1 MAIDNMDSCKHLP
14 CINTIGVVSGL
25 LYEWVEGY
33 VKLVLR
39 IVDKSKE
46 FCIFCESLRSFGDFG
61 RVCGVWRVL
70 WVVMGVIG
78 VFLRFISNKKSH
90 VKSFIA
96 INHILPVFM
105 GQKNV

>member
-61 RVCGVWRVL
+61 RVCGVL
-70 WVVMGVIG
+70 GVIG